1 MPNYVYN
8 VLTIIGD
15 SNMIEQFYNE
25 NKKENIALSFNNSV
39 PEPDYGNWY
48 DWRIENWG
56 CKWDAGDPEFS
67 YINEFEQKKGRY
79 TFSTAWSPPMK
90 WIKSV
95 SIKYPSL
102 TFYIKFEEEVY
113 SFFGLEKYQNGNNTI
128 IEHYSYNHITNY
140 LISNCNCYPEDLLQ
154 IAKKYN
160 YNKKT
165 HNENYEKFI
174 NKLDEICNNFNCQY
188 KFCSSTLENIIIDLI

>member
-8 VLTIIGD
+8 VLTIVGD
-15 SNMIEQFYNE
+15 SDMIEQFYND
-25 NKKENIALSFNNSV
+25 NKKENVALSFNNSV
-39 PEPDYGNWY
+39 PEPNDCDWY
-48 DWRIENWG
+48 EWRNTNWG
-56 CKWDAGDPEFS
+56 CKWDAGDTEFS
-67 YINEFEQKKGRY
+67 LVNEFEQNRGRY

-90 WIKSV
+90 WVKKV
-95 SIKYPSL
+95 SIKYPTL

-113 SFFGLEKYQNGNNTI
+113 SFFGLEKYQNGCNTI
-128 IEHYSYNHITNY
+128 IDDYCYDDIINY

-154 IAKKYN
+154 IAEKYN